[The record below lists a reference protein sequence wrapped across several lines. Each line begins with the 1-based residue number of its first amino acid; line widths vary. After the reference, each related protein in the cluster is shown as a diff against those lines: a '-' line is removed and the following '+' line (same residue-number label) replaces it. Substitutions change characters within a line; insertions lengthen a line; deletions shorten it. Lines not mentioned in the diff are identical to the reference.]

1 MRNKGI
7 IEIGWFIALGLAS
20 VGVIFGYGKLAQSV
34 DEIKANQIQ
43 QTEIVKQLT
52 KNETDILILLG
63 RQDEKNINIS
73 ERITKLEQ
81 NNK

>member
-7 IEIGWFIALGLAS
+7 IEIGWIITIGLAS
-20 VGVIFGYGKLAQSV
+20 VATVFGYGRIVQSV
-34 DEIKANQIQ
+34 DEIRANQIQ

-63 RQDEKNINIS
+63 RQDE
-73 ERITKLEQ
+73 RIKFLE
-81 NNK
+81 NK